1 MKRDLEPRLNE
12 IFDWIDSQIDGRPYL
27 LGETF
32 SAADLYCFM
41 LTRWGRNLPRKAW
54 TLPSLGEHY
63 RRLAE
68 RPSVAAMLAEA
79 GHRSRPGVSSEEALA
94 RLRSIC
100 MAYPEAVEH
109 EGGVG
114 TPSFTVREKIF
125 AMRHPHE
132 GRSSMWCKAPP
143 GIQGALVETSP
154 ERFFVP
160 PYVGHRGWVGV
171 WLDVELDWDEVEG
184 LVDESYRMTAPKRLV
199 AMLG

>member
-1 MKRDLEPRLNE
+1 M
-12 IFDWIDSQIDGRPYL
+12 
-27 LGETF
+27 
-32 SAADLYCFM
+32 
-41 LTRWGRNLPRKAW
+41 
-54 TLPSLGEHY
+54 
-63 RRLAE
+63 
-68 RPSVAAMLAEA
+68 
-79 GHRSRPGVSSEEALA
+79 SSEEALA

-125 AMRHPHE
+125 AMRHPHA

-143 GIQGALVETSP
+143 GIQGALVEMSP

-171 WLDVELDWDEVEG
+171 WLDAGTDWVELAALLADGWR
-184 LVDESYRMTAPKRLV
+184 LVAPKRLT
-199 AMLG
+199 AKTAAR